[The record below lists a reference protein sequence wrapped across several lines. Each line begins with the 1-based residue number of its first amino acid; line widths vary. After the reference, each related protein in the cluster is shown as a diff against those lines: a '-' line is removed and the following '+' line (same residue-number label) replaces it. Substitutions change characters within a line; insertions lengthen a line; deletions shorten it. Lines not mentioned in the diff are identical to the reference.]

1 MVTPTMGAA
10 MMDPMYSLRENG
22 TQRGFRG
29 FHLRISTL
37 QGSRGTEMD
46 FPALKL
52 SKTNGSFSKTKIV
65 NYAQWVFN
73 CEKSHSSP
81 FRFSIPT
88 PCFDSS
94 GMSQVRKVGKKS
106 VKAR

>member
-22 TQRGFRG
+22 AQRGFRG

-52 SKTNGSFSKTKIV
+52 SKTNGSFCKTKIV
-65 NYAQWVFN
+65 NYALWVFN
-73 CEKSHSSP
+73 CEKSLHHSDFP
-81 FRFSIPT
+81 FLHHVFIVQGCHR
-88 PCFDSS
+88 S
-94 GMSQVRKVGKKS
+94 GKSGKSQ
-106 VKAR
+106 